1 MYPEITSVGMLQQY
15 ILIENGCDICSKLQW
30 QNSNAHSWAYVTL
43 KYLVCDIRIKSVTNK
58 CTITKS
64 GTRMS
69 ECTTRNHTLHFTPYH
84 TPLYTLLGIYSMYIC
99 SVNIIDSAIV
109 YKNAHISHLTSTY
122 LIPHPTLYTLLG
134 TYSIIYAV
142 FIQ

>member
-1 MYPEITSVGMLQQY
+1 MLQQY

-30 QNSNAHSWAYVTL
+30 QHSNAHSWAYVTL
-43 KYLVCDIRIKSVTNK
+43 KYLVCDIRIKSVTNN

-69 ECTTRNHTLHFTPYH
+69 ECTTRNHTPHFTPYTTH
-84 TPLYTLLGIYSMYIC
+84 HYTHYLRYTVCIYIC
-99 SVNIIDSAIV
+99 SVNIINSAI
-109 YKNAHISHLTSTY
+109 YKNTHISHLTSTY

-142 FIQ
+142 LIQ